1 MSVDEGGPSCDVVVA
16 VQCRS
21 EDPVALFVPSADF
34 TVVFTLLAW
43 FDTIAELAS
52 RLSVSCLR

>member
-1 MSVDEGGPSCDVVVA
+1 MDEGGHSCDVAVV
-16 VQCRS
+16 VQCKS
-21 EDPVALFVPSADF
+21 EDPAAPFIPSADF

-52 RLSVSCLR
+52 RLSVSCLC